1 MKYLNEIVNI
11 VGMKMIVIIAVSILV
26 LILLILIY
34 RLLKLKHYRNEIV
47 DLENKMN
54 AIKSLPIQYR
64 LGRVKGIAKNMPEL
78 QEKYECYDAKFSDL
92 SNLQNEEIIPLV
104 NDIDESMNILITIG
118 VDRILTSGLQAK
130 APYGK
135 EMIKYLQE
143 AYGKYLKY

>member
-1 MKYLNEIVNI
+1 MKYLNEIINI
-11 VGMKMIVIIAVSILV
+11 IGMKMIVIISVSILI

-78 QEKYECYDAKFSDL
+78 QEKYEIYDSKFSEL

-104 NDIDESMNILITIG
+104 NDIDESL
-118 VDRILTSGLQAK
+118 
-130 APYGK
+130 
-135 EMIKYLQE
+135 
-143 AYGKYLKY
+143 